1 MIRITVIGSSGS
13 ISAEIYRKAEKVGQ
27 EIAKR
32 KGVLITGGKD
42 GVMQAVSKGAKDMHG
57 TTIGILAE
65 DTASAANP
73 FVDIAIATGIG
84 YARNYL
90 NIVSSDAVISIAG
103 SGGTLSE
110 IGFAIA
116 LQKKLILLKGTGG
129 VTDMIV
135 QHRSLFPGAEIYHAE
150 SSEEAVT
157 LAFSERDR

>member
-1 MIRITVIGSSGS
+1 MIRVVVIGSSGS
-13 ISAEIYRKAEKVGQ
+13 IPTEIYRKAEKVGK

-42 GVMQAVSKGAKDMHG
+42 GVMEAASKGAKDAQG

-65 DTASAANP
+65 DTPSAANP
-73 FVDIAIATGIG
+73 YVDVAIATGIG

-129 VTDMIV
+129 VTDMII
-135 QHRSLFPGAEIYHAE
+135 QHCSLFPNSEIFPADT
-150 SSEEAVT
+150 SKEAVAI
-157 LAFSERDR
+157 AFSEHKC

>member
-1 MIRITVIGSSGS
+1 MIRITVIGSSGR
-13 ISAEIYRKAEKVGQ
+13 ISSEIYQKAEKVGQ

-42 GVMQAVSKGAKDMHG
+42 GVMEAVSKGAKDLHG

-73 FVDIAIATGIG
+73 YVDIAIATGIG

-90 NIVSSDAVISIAG
+90 NIISSDAIISISG
-103 SGGTLSE
+103 SAGTLSE

-135 QHRSLFPGAEIYHAE
+135 QHRSLFPNAEIYPAE
-150 SSEEAVT
+150 TSIEAVT
-157 LAFSERDR
+157 LAFSKLNR